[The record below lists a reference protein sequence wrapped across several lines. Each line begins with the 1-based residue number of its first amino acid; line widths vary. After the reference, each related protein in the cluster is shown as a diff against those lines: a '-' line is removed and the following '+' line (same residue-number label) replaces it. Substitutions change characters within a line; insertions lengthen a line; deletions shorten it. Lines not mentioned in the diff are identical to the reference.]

1 MNRKFLAF
9 ILLASAAL
17 SLSSCLSSNDDDSSV
32 TYYHDAAITSFSL
45 GTMDKYGKN
54 QAGGDSILK
63 SAVTGSNYKFT
74 INQTTHEIYNVDSL
88 PMNTRVAAVL
98 ATISA
103 KNSSY
108 IQLIYQGASED
119 SLVWYS
125 SSDSVNFDKINP
137 EKSLRAYA
145 QDATAYADYKV
156 KINIHTQ
163 VPDTFIWQ
171 STAKMNAKLAELTD
185 TMKAVSV
192 GTTVFVF
199 GKETGDDNVKVYS
212 STNGSYWADNTP
224 SVDLGKDA
232 VSNIATIDDC
242 IYVLNTETHKLL
254 KWSEETSWTEV
265 SEDSRLVRL
274 AGASSQCLFA
284 YSGNTDGVPTG
295 IMISKDYGQTWQ
307 EEELTGTSDVSKL
320 PTSCVNMVH
329 AGVRSVKNV
338 ENVLLV
344 GNCDSEEET
353 KAVEWMRSI
362 DVQESGEINEKWNM
376 VQRDKNQTSTT
387 LPKFSR
393 MAVDMSADNSKFVA
407 LGTDQYLYQS
417 MDAGVTWTID
427 SVASKAID
435 KLDFDQLK
443 PFAFTTV
450 KENSTAPDGTAY
462 TSYIYWLI
470 SEGNVWKGRYNK
482 DGWMRQDQ

>member
-9 ILLASAAL
+9 ILLASAGL
-17 SLSSCLSSNDDDSSV
+17 SMSSCLSSNDDDSSV

-54 QAGGDSILK
+54 KAGGDSILK

-74 INQTTHEIYNVDSL
+74 IDQTKHEIYNADSL

-108 IQLIYQGASED
+108 VQLIYQGASED

-137 EKSLRAYA
+137 DKSVRAYA

-171 STAKMNAKLAELTD
+171 SMAKQNASLAALTD
-185 TMKAVSV
+185 TMRAVNV
-192 GTTVFVF
+192 GNTVYVF
-199 GKETGDDNVKVYS
+199 GKQANDNTVKVYS
-212 STNGSYWADNTP
+212 STNGSYWTDRTP
-224 SVDLGKDA
+224 LIALGKDA

-242 IYVLNTETHKLL
+242 IYVLNTETHRLL
-254 KWSEETSWTEV
+254 KWSETASCWTEV
-265 SEDSRLVRL
+265 ANDSRLMRL

-284 YSGNTDGVPTG
+284 YTGSDGVPTG
-295 IMISKDYGQTWQ
+295 IMISKDYGVTWQ
-307 EEELTGTSDVSKL
+307 EEELTGTSDASKL
-320 PTSCVNMVH
+320 PTSCINMVH
-329 AGVRSVKNV
+329 AGVRSAKNV

-344 GNCDSEEET
+344 GNCDTEN
-353 KAVEWMRSI
+353 KRAVEWMRSI

-376 VQRDKNQTSTT
+376 VQRDNNQAST

-407 LGTDQYLYQS
+407 LGTDQYLYES
-417 MDAGVTWTID
+417 MDAGVTWTVD

-443 PFAFTTV
+443 PFAFATV

>member
-9 ILLASAAL
+9 ILLVSAGF
-17 SLSSCLSSNDDDSSV
+17 SLSSCLSNNDDDSTV
-32 TYYHDAAITSFSL
+32 TYYHDTAITSFSL

-54 QAGGDSILK
+54 KAGGDSILK

-74 INQTTHEIYNVDSL
+74 IDQTKREIYNADSL

-108 IQLIYQGASED
+108 IQLIYKGASED

-137 EKSLRAYA
+137 DKSVRAYA

-171 STAKMNAKLAELTD
+171 STAKMNAHLAALTD
-185 TMKAVSV
+185 TMRAVNV
-192 GTTVFVF
+192 GNTVYVF
-199 GKETGDDNVKVYS
+199 GKESKDGNVKVFS
-212 STNGSYWADNTP
+212 STDGAYWYDSTP
-224 SVDLGKDA
+224 TIDLGKNA
-232 VSNIATIDDC
+232 VSNMTTIDDC

-254 KWSEETSWTEV
+254 KWSAATNWTEV
-265 SEDSRLVRL
+265 TTDSRLIRL

-284 YSGNTDGVPTG
+284 YSGDSDGKPTG
-295 IMISKDYGQTWQ
+295 ILMSKDYGVTWT
-307 EEELTGTSDVSKL
+307 EETLTGTSDINKL
-320 PTSCVNMVH
+320 PTSCLNMVH
-329 AGVRSVKNV
+329 ADVRSAKNV
-338 ENVLLV
+338 ENVFLV
-344 GNCDSEEET
+344 GTCDDET
-353 KAVEWMRSI
+353 KRAVEWMRSI
-362 DVQESGEINEKWNM
+362 DVEESGEINEKWNM
-376 VQRDKNQTSTT
+376 VKRDANQACT

-393 MAVDMSADNSKFVA
+393 MAVDMSADHSKFVA
-407 LGTDQYLYQS
+407 FGTDQYLYES

-427 SVASKAID
+427 SVASTAIGNLNID
-435 KLDFDQLK
+435 TSK

-462 TSYIYWLI
+462 TSYIYWFI

-482 DGWMRQDQ
+482 DGWKRQDP